1 MMDQEEMQ
9 EAVQQY
15 QLIQQQMQSLE
26 EYSEEISDEIE
37 ELQTTADAI
46 DELAE
51 SDAGDEIFF
60 PLGQGAFAK
69 GKVVDTDE
77 VLVDV
82 GADTFA
88 RKDIDAAS
96 MLIDDR
102 IEELRESQD
111 RIRDQ
116 QEQLQDDL
124 QELAPK
130 LQQLQQQMQGQ
141 GGMPGQ

>member
-1 MMDQEEMQ
+1 MDQDEMQ

-15 QLIQQQMQSLE
+15 QLIQQQMQAME
-26 EYSEEISDEIE
+26 EHAEEISDEVE

-46 DELAE
+46 EELAE

-77 VLVDV
+77 VLVDI

-88 RKDIDAAS
+88 RKEIDTAS
-96 MLIDDR
+96 GLIDER

-111 RIRDQ
+111 RI
-116 QEQLQDDL
+116 QEQQTELQEEL

-130 LQQLQQQMQGQ
+130 LQELQRQMQGQ